1 MGIYITKYNFV
12 WLDVTNKI
20 KYQID
25 EVSDWYGKRDAD
37 FDLEFHR
44 RWSCF
49 ELYAIHE
56 DDTKSSIEFIDEIE
70 EAVKLGLRIGI
81 AVGHLPKPQ
90 IQNWQEVD
98 KRIID
103 GHWWVKFGSQKFGQ
117 SN

>member
-1 MGIYITKYNFV
+1 MGIHITKDNFV
-12 WLDVTNKI
+12 WLDVTNKM
-20 KYQID
+20 KYQIE
-25 EVSDWYGKRDAD
+25 EVQDWYGKIDAD
-37 FDLEFHR
+37 FELEFHR

-49 ELYAIHE
+49 DVYAIHE
-56 DDTKSSIEFIDEIE
+56 DDTTSLIESIDEVR
-70 EAVKLGLRIGI
+70 EALKLGLRIGI
-81 AVGHLPKPQ
+81 EGGDLPKPQ